1 MNTILKITLAV
12 VGIGFML
19 VLLLFG
25 TFFVRQVAYA
35 MPMNWRTPFYNQS
48 GPGPFPPGS
57 DYRGMWGRGGMH
69 PGTGS
74 FQMPWGQ
81 NGCRGYDDGY
91 GWGDSTSVEP
101 ISIDAAQDAVEK
113 YIKALG
119 YGDLEIG
126 ESMIFSNHAYVQI
139 IETDTGIGA
148 MEVLVDPVSSAVYP
162 EFGPNM
168 MWNIKYGMHAGSAP
182 GRGYEMMGG
191 FNYSDFDLSEPMEIG
206 AEEAASIA
214 QDYLARVNSPLTV
227 DDHGD
232 QFYGY
237 YTFHTLNNGQIEGML
252 SINGYTGEVFIH
264 SWHGEFLEMEHAH
277 G

>member
-91 GWGDSTSVEP
+91 
-101 ISIDAAQDAVEK
+101 
-113 YIKALG
+113 
-119 YGDLEIG
+119 
-126 ESMIFSNHAYVQI
+126 
-139 IETDTGIGA
+139 
-148 MEVLVDPVSSAVYP
+148 VLVYVEIRGKEKEPRDQERDPT
-162 EFGPNM
+162 
-168 MWNIKYGMHAGSAP
+168 
-182 GRGYEMMGG
+182 
-191 FNYSDFDLSEPMEIG
+191 YS
-206 AEEAASIA
+206 
-214 QDYLARVNSPLTV
+214 QDCRY
-227 DDHGD
+227 
-232 QFYGY
+232 F
-237 YTFHTLNNGQIEGML
+237 TFQGNLPFKFFCI
-252 SINGYTGEVFIH
+252 
-264 SWHGEFLEMEHAH
+264 
-277 G
+277 